1 MYVCIANSVGNFS
14 DDVEIAFLTCILTEI
29 VCLGLKWYVEICN
42 NVLSSCA
49 LFFSF
54 DYTNM

>member
-1 MYVCIANSVGNFS
+1 MYVSIAISVGNFS
-14 DDVEIAFLTCILTEI
+14 DDVEITFLTSILTEI

-49 LFFSF
+49 YIFFF
-54 DYTNM
+54 